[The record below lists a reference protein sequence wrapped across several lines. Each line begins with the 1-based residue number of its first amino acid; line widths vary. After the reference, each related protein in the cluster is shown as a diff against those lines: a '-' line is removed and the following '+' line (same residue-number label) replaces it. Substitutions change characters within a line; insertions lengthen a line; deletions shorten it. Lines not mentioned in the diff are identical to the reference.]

1 MPRLNPI
8 PDVFVI
14 LAQTTAVG
22 TYTARIVGASELE
35 VKQET
40 YAPSG
45 EITSHTLE
53 AELEHEDFVAG
64 EGFTLLDAIE
74 TALDTA
80 QGRAKYLE
88 ALASPV
94 TGRGSIAISQDRGEV
109 ETPILEDANGHV
121 TITGDHTWADVAR
134 WIASDPGAVDCFS
147 YLGELL
153 GAEPGDEEE

>member
-8 PDVFVI
+8 PDAFVI
-14 LAQTTAVG
+14 LAQSTSLG
-22 TYTARIVGASELE
+22 TYTARIVGAKDLS
-35 VKQET
+35 VNQES
-40 YAPSG
+40 YAG
-45 EITSHTLE
+45 EMTSHTLE
-53 AELEHEDFVAG
+53 GTLELEEWVAG
-64 EGFTLLDAIE
+64 EGFTLLDALE

-80 QGRAKYLE
+80 RGRAKYLE

-121 TITGDHTWADVAR
+121 TITGDHTWADVAG